1 MALGG
6 GTFVTQNKILP
17 GAYVNFISAARATSQ
32 IGERGYAALP
42 IELDWGSDGEVMTL
56 EAGDLQKNSMAL
68 FGYDYTSIKLNGLKD
83 LFKNAKI
90 GYLYRLNSGVKASND
105 YCEAKYSGIRGND
118 LKIVISPSVDEAGKF
133 EVLTYLGEIK
143 VDEQI
148 VGAMAELQP
157 SDYIGVW
164 KEGVTLEA
172 KVGVPLK
179 GGTNGTVT
187 GAEYQAFLNKIEA
200 YNFNTLGCPSSDDD
214 IKELFVQFT
223 RRMRDDVGVKFQT
236 VVHNY
241 DAADYEGVINVAN
254 KVDNIPNFVAWVTGA
269 SAGCQ
274 INRSNTN
281 KIYDGS
287 CTINTNYTQEQLK
300 ACILNGQFVFH
311 KCGDKDRV
319 LDDINSFTSTTIEK
333 NGDFQENQVIRI
345 LDQIGKDIA
354 ALFNTRFLGKVQ
366 NNTAGRI
373 AFWNE
378 IDNYNKELEKIQ
390 AIENYVPDELVVE
403 KGSTKTSVVVTN
415 PVTPV
420 CCMSKLYMTVIVQ

>member
-6 GTFVTQNKILP
+6 GTFITQNKVLP
-17 GAYVNFISAARATSQ
+17 GAYINFISAVRATSQ

-42 IELDWGSDGEVMTL
+42 IELDWGVDGEVMTL

-68 FGYDYTSIKLNGLKD
+68 FGYDYTNDKLDGIKD
-83 LFKNAKI
+83 LFKNAKV

-118 LKIVISPSVDEAGKF
+118 LKIVISPSIDEAGKF
-133 EVLTYLGEIK
+133 DVLTYLGEIK
-143 VDEQI
+143 VDEQT
-148 VGAMAELQP
+148 VEVMTELQP
-157 SDYIGVW
+157 SDYIGEW
-164 KEGVTLEA
+164 KESATLESKA
-172 KVGVPLK
+172 GVPLV

-187 GAEYQAFLNKIEA
+187 GAEYQEFLKKIEA
-200 YNFNTLGCPSSDDD
+200 YNFNTLGCPSSDDG
-214 IKELFVQFT
+214 IKALFVQFT
-223 RRMRDDVGVKFQT
+223 KRMRDDVGVKFQT

-254 KVDNIPNFVAWVTGA
+254 KADNIPNLVAWVTGA
-269 SAGCQ
+269 SAGCE

-281 KIYDGS
+281 KVYDGS
-287 CTINTNYTQEQLK
+287 CTIDTNYTQEQLK
-300 ACILNGQFVFH
+300 ACILSGQFVFH

-319 LDDINSFTSTTIEK
+319 LDDINSFTSTTVEK

-345 LDQIGKDIA
+345 LDQIGNDIA
-354 ALFNTRFLGKVQ
+354 TLFNTRFLGKVQ
-366 NNTAGRI
+366 NNIAGRI

-390 AIENYVPDELVVE
+390 AIENYVPDELIVE
-403 KGSTKTSVVVTN
+403 KGNTKTSVVVTN